1 MSSVNKELL
10 EDLVVNTTL
19 QLLSSD
25 EVITKIA
32 KSVYKVHEEANRND
46 AVLKSLESKRG
57 SGNKSVTKLDC
68 RDRTEHNYRTN
79 EDAIKG
85 TRNANISIRFRYRSG
100 KEKNLRYF
108 NHR

>member
-57 SGNKSVTKLDC
+57 AAIKASQNLIA
-68 RDRTEHNYRTN
+68 
-79 EDAIKG
+79 AIKG
-85 TRNANISIRFRYRSG
+85 TRNSNISIRFRYRSG